1 MQKFL
6 LTVALV
12 LGLAWAAPVAGRMVE
27 VLDTAG
33 RVVATGTL
41 SGHLTVRGDLGTAR
55 TVRVR
60 TTVNGVTTVQ
70 TFTLAAP
77 ITARD
82 PEAERLG
89 VSIGGRVM
97 TLEAAVQGQNEP
109 GRGGADDGAGHDAGD
124 DHGGAAGGHGVDDG
138 ASHDAGDDH
147 SGNGGR
153 HGGDDGAGHDAG
165 DDHGGGRGGHGGD
178 DGRGHR

>member
-1 MQKFL
+1 MRTVL
-6 LTVALV
+6 VTVALT
-12 LGLAWAAPVAGRMVE
+12 LGLAWAAAVAARTVE
-27 VLDTAG
+27 VLDASG
-33 RVVATGTL
+33 RVVATGAL
-41 SGHLTVRGDLGTAR
+41 SGHLSVRGDLGAAR
-55 TVRVR
+55 TVRVS
-60 TTVNGVTTVQ
+60 TTVNGVTTMRV
-70 TFTLAAP
+70 FTLAGP

-124 DHGGAAGGHGVDDG
+124 DHGGVAGGHGADDG

-147 SGNGGR
+147 GGNGGR

-165 DDHGGGRGGHGGD
+165 GGRGGHGGD

>member
-6 LTVALV
+6 LTVTLG

-41 SGHLTVRGDLGTAR
+41 SGHLTVRGDLDAAR
-55 TVRVR
+55 TVRVS
-60 TTVNGVTTVQ
+60 TTVNGVTTVRV
-70 TFTLAAP
+70 FTLAGP

-89 VSIGGRVM
+89 VSVSGRVLTLESALDGPGGRNG
-97 TLEAAVQGQNEP
+97 AAP
-109 GRGGADDGAGHDAGD
+109 ATRTTPARGGADDGTGHDAGD
-124 DHGGAAGGHGVDDG
+124 DHGGRSGGPRSGGHGADDG
-138 ASHDAGDDH
+138 P
-147 SGNGGR
+147 
-153 HGGDDGAGHDAG
+153 GHDAG
-165 DDHGGGRGGHGGD
+165 DDHGGRGRGHGGSS
-178 DGRGHR
+178 GGHNGGHH